1 MVLGKRENMKKKCW
15 KLLVIGLLTVP
26 LGLGGIVQAENVLE
40 QSSQTVQSETSTTET
55 SETRKNRTEESQT
68 QSSQSESDQPKAE
81 QPETP
86 DVTNLNPAVRA
97 VPEQEVMAP
106 NPETGEIAEEDARSA
121 SLPVEAYAAASLKPV
136 YRVYNPNSG
145 EHLHTLNGG
154 EKDNLMSLGW
164 VYEGISMQI
173 DGSGSNLYRAYNPNS
188 GEHFYTK
195 DSKEIDKIKRAG
207 WRYEGV
213 AWKVPNG
220 GQKVYRVFNP
230 NARDAGSHHYT
241 LLESEKSDLVRR
253 GWRYEGVSWSVTGG
267 AVPAKSTNII
277 NSVPYVSQYTP
288 VKAPW
293 GCASASLAMILG
305 SKNIR
310 PNLRTMQDRLPMYP
324 SNPNGQKGNVYTG
337 AGFDWVIKPNA
348 LAAYGKTYG
357 GNTVDISGSNTVQI
371 INRVLNGQP
380 VLYYGFSSY
389 QKNSDKNRNH
399 AKVIAGYNNG
409 KFLVY
414 DPLYYSAN
422 AGAGSGGKNM
432 LYDRG
437 ARAWVTMG
445 QFNAERDGRAV
456 TIQ

>member
-1 MVLGKRENMKKKCW
+1 MKKKCW
-15 KLLVIGLLTVP
+15 KLLVIGLLTIP
-26 LGLGGIVQAENVLE
+26 LGVGSIVQAQDSSE
-40 QSSQTVQSETSTTET
+40 QVSQTSQTET
-55 SETRKNRTEESQT
+55 SQTETSQT
-68 QSSQSESDQPKAE
+68 DQEQAESKQTESSEDIQEQAES
-81 QPETP
+81 PEITNLSPAMRATP
-86 DVTNLNPAVRA
+86 D
-97 VPEQEVMAP
+97 QEIMAP
-106 NPETGEIAEEDARSA
+106 DPKTAEIVEEDAKSEP
-121 SLPVEAYAAASLKPV
+121 LPIEVYATSSLKPI

-154 EKDNLMSLGW
+154 EKDSLMSIGW

-173 DGSGSNLYRAYNPNS
+173 DGSGSNLYRVYNPNS

-195 DSKEIDKIKRAG
+195 DSKEVDKLKRAG
-207 WRYEGV
+207 WRYEGI
-213 AWKVPNG
+213 AWKTANSG
-220 GQKVYRVFNP
+220 MKVYRLFNP
-230 NARDAGSHHYT
+230 NSRDAGSHHYT
-241 LLESEKSDLVRR
+241 LLESEKNSLVRA

-267 AVPAKSTNII
+267 SVTAKSTNII
-277 NSVPYVSQYTP
+277 NSVPYISQYTP

-293 GCASASLAMILG
+293 GCASASLAMLLG

-310 PNLRTMQDRLPMYP
+310 PNLKTMQDKLPMYP

-337 AGFDWVIKPNA
+337 AGFGWVIKPNA

-357 GNTVDISGSNTVQI
+357 GNTVDISNSNTVQI

-389 QKNSDKNRNH
+389 QNNADKNRNH
-399 AKVIAGYNNG
+399 CKVIAGYNNG

-414 DPLYYSAN
+414 DPLYYSSN

-432 LYDRG
+432 LYDHG

>member
-106 NPETGEIAEEDARSA
+106 NPETGEIAEEDARNA

-173 DGSGSNLYRAYNPNS
+173 DGSSSNLYRAYNPNS

-230 NARDAGSHHYT
+230 NAQDAGSHHYT
-241 LLESEKSDLVRR
+241 FLESEKSDLVRR

-288 VKAPW
+288 VKAP
-293 GCASASLAMILG
+293 
-305 SKNIR
+305 
-310 PNLRTMQDRLPMYP
+310 
-324 SNPNGQKGNVYTG
+324 
-337 AGFDWVIKPNA
+337 
-348 LAAYGKTYG
+348 
-357 GNTVDISGSNTVQI
+357 
-371 INRVLNGQP
+371 
-380 VLYYGFSSY
+380 
-389 QKNSDKNRNH
+389 
-399 AKVIAGYNNG
+399 
-409 KFLVY
+409 
-414 DPLYYSAN
+414 
-422 AGAGSGGKNM
+422 
-432 LYDRG
+432 
-437 ARAWVTMG
+437 
-445 QFNAERDGRAV
+445 
-456 TIQ
+456 

>member
-1 MVLGKRENMKKKCW
+1 MKKKCW
-15 KLLVIGLLTVP
+15 KLLVVGLLTVP
-26 LGLGGIVQAENVLE
+26 SGLGGIVQAENVLE

-55 SETRKNRTEESQT
+55 SEARQNRTEESQT
-68 QSSQSESDQPKAE
+68 QTSQSENDQPKAE

-97 VPEQEVMAP
+97 VPEQETVAP
-106 NPETGEIAEEDARSA
+106 DPETSEIAEEDARSA

-241 LLESEKSDLVRR
+241 LLESEKNDLVRR

-337 AGFDWVIKPNA
+337 AGFGWVIKPNA
-348 LAAYGKTYG
+348 LAAYGRTYG

>member
-1 MVLGKRENMKKKCW
+1 MKKKCW
-15 KLLVIGLLTVP
+15 NLLVVGLLTIP
-26 LGLGGIVQAENVLE
+26 LGIGSIAQAENTIE
-40 QSSQTVQSETSTTET
+40 QSSQTVQTET
-55 SETRKNRTEESQT
+55 SMSETQQTETSQT
-68 QSSQSESDQPKAE
+68 EDSQDTQEEAVS
-81 QPETP
+81 PE
-86 DVTNLNPAVRA
+86 VTNLSPAKRA
-97 VPEQEVMAP
+97 TPEQEVMAP
-106 NPETGEIAEEDARSA
+106 DPETDEIAAEDARSA
-121 SLPVEAYAAASLKPV
+121 SLPVEVYAAVSLKPI

-173 DGSGSNLYRAYNPNS
+173 DGSGSDLYRAYNPNS

-195 DSKEIDKIKRAG
+195 DYNEINKIKRAG

-220 GQKVYRVFNP
+220 GKKVYRLFNP

-241 LLESEKSDLVRR
+241 LLESEKNDLVKR

-267 AVPAKSTNII
+267 AITAKSTNVI
-277 NSVPYVSQYTP
+277 NSVPYISQYTP

-293 GCASASLAMILG
+293 GCASASLAMLLG

-310 PNLRTMQDRLPMYP
+310 PSLKTMQDKLPMYP

-337 AGFDWVIKPNA
+337 AGFGWVIKPNA

-371 INRVLNGQP
+371 INRVLSGQP
-380 VLYYGFSSY
+380 VLYYGYSSY
-389 QKNSDKNRNH
+389 QNNADKNRNH
-399 AKVIAGYNNG
+399 CKVIAGYNGG

-414 DPLYYSAN
+414 DPLYYSSN

-432 LYDRG
+432 LYDHG
-437 ARAWVTMG
+437 ARAWITMG
-445 QFNAERDGRAV
+445 QFNAERDGRAI

>member
-1 MVLGKRENMKKKCW
+1 MKKNSW
-15 KLLVIGLLTVP
+15 SLITLTMLTLSVLAGP
-26 LGLGGIVQAENVLE
+26 ITQAEE
-40 QSSQTVQSETSTTET
+40 QTSSTATVETNSSAIEGIAPAAETTTEST
-55 SETRKNRTEESQT
+55 GTTESTMAPEETKSEQEASANETDLTRAK
-68 QSSQSESDQPKAE
+68 
-81 QPETP
+81 
-86 DVTNLNPAVRA
+86 RA
-97 VPEQEVMAP
+97 TPEQEVIAP
-106 NPETGEIAEEDARSA
+106 DPETAEVAAAEAQSA
-121 SLPVEAYAAASLKPV
+121 SLPVEVFAASSLKPV
-136 YRVYNPNSG
+136 YRIYNPNSG

-154 EKDNLMSLGW
+154 EKDHLMSIGW

-195 DSKEIDKIKRAG
+195 DYNEINKIKRAG

-220 GQKVYRVFNP
+220 GKKVYRLFNP

-241 LLESEKSDLVRR
+241 LLESEKNSLVKI

-267 AVPAKSTNII
+267 SVTVKSTNVIK
-277 NSVPYVSQYTP
+277 SVPYISQYTP

-293 GCASASLAMILG
+293 GCASASLAMILR

-310 PNLRTMQDRLPMYP
+310 PSLKTMQDKLPMYP

-337 AGFDWVIKPNA
+337 AGFGWVIKPNA

-380 VLYYGFSSY
+380 VLYYGYSSY
-389 QKNSDKNRNH
+389 QNNSDKNRNH
-399 AKVIAGYNNG
+399 CKVIVGYNNG

-414 DPLYYSAN
+414 DPLYYSSN

-432 LYDRG
+432 LYDHG
-437 ARAWVTMG
+437 AKAWVTMG
-445 QFNAERDGRAV
+445 QYNAEKDGRAI

>member
-1 MVLGKRENMKKKCW
+1 MKKKFW
-15 KLLVIGLLTVP
+15 KVLIVGLLTVP
-26 LGLGGIVQAENVLE
+26 LGIGPVTQAENLIE
-40 QSSQTVQSETSTTET
+40 QSAQTVQSETSTTET
-55 SETRKNRTEESQT
+55 SGARENRTEESQT
-68 QSSQSESDQPKAE
+68 QSSQSENDQAKAA

-97 VPEQEVMAP
+97 VPEQETVAP
-106 NPETGEIAEEDARSA
+106 DPETSEIVEEDARSA

-241 LLESEKSDLVRR
+241 LIESEKNDLVRR

-277 NSVPYVSQYTP
+277 NSVPYISQYTP

-337 AGFDWVIKPNA
+337 AGFGWVIKPNA

-399 AKVIAGYNNG
+399 CKVIAGYNNG

-445 QFNAERDGRAV
+445 QFNAERDGRAI

>member
-1 MVLGKRENMKKKCW
+1 MKRKNWSLITLAM
-15 KLLVIGLLTVP
+15 LSLSIGT
-26 LGLGGIVQAENVLE
+26 GAIVQAEE
-40 QSSQTVQSETSTTET
+40 QISSTTTVETSSSDSTNDEPVVARATTESST
-55 SETRKNRTEESQT
+55 ESEEEATEQEAAENETDLTRAK
-68 QSSQSESDQPKAE
+68 
-81 QPETP
+81 
-86 DVTNLNPAVRA
+86 RA
-97 VPEQEVMAP
+97 TPEQETITSDPA
-106 NPETGEIAEEDARSA
+106 ETPEIAAEEARSA
-121 SLPVEAYAAASLKPV
+121 SLPVEVYATSNLQPV

-220 GQKVYRVFNP
+220 GKNVYRLFNP

-241 LLESEKSDLVRR
+241 LLESEKNDLVKR

-267 AVPAKSTNII
+267 SVTVKSTNVI
-277 NSVPYVSQYTP
+277 NSVPYISQYTP

-293 GCASASLAMILG
+293 GCASASLAMLLG
-305 SKNIR
+305 SKNIK
-310 PNLRTMQDRLPMYP
+310 PNLKTMQDKLPMYP

-337 AGFDWVIKPNA
+337 SGFGWVIKPNA

-380 VLYYGFSSY
+380 VLYYGYSSY
-389 QKNSDKNRNH
+389 QNNADKNRNH
-399 AKVIAGYNNG
+399 CKVIAGYNGG

-414 DPLYYSAN
+414 DPLYYSSN

-432 LYDRG
+432 LYDHG
-437 ARAWVTMG
+437 AKAWITMG
-445 QFNAERDGRAV
+445 QYNAEKDGRAI

>member
-1 MVLGKRENMKKKCW
+1 MKKKCW
-15 KLLVIGLLTVP
+15 KLLVIGLLTIP
-26 LGLGGIVQAENVLE
+26 LGIGSVVQAEESLE
-40 QSSQTVQSETSTTET
+40 QSSQTAQTETST
-55 SETRKNRTEESQT
+55 SETKQAQITKTELSQT
-68 QSSQSESDQPKAE
+68 ESSQEESDQDTEA
-81 QPETP
+81 QPESP
-86 DVTNLNPAVRA
+86 DLTNLNPAKRA
-97 VPEQEVMAP
+97 TPDQENMAP
-106 NPETGEIAEEDARSA
+106 DPETSEIAEEDARSA
-121 SLPVEAYAAASLKPV
+121 SLPVEVYAANTLQPV

-154 EKDNLMSLGW
+154 EKDSLMSIGW

-220 GQKVYRVFNP
+220 GQKVYRLFNP

-241 LLESEKSDLVRR
+241 LTESEKNDLVKR

-267 AVPAKSTNII
+267 AIPAKSTNVIS
-277 NSVPYVSQYTP
+277 SVPYISQYTP

-310 PNLRTMQDRLPMYP
+310 PNLKTMQDKLPMYP

-337 AGFDWVIKPNA
+337 AGFGWVIKPNA

-380 VLYYGFSSY
+380 VLYYGYSSY
-389 QKNSDKNRNH
+389 QNNADKNRNH

-414 DPLYYSAN
+414 DPLYYSSN

-445 QFNAERDGRAV
+445 QYNAEKDGRAI

>member
-1 MVLGKRENMKKKCW
+1 MKKKCW
-15 KLLVIGLLTVP
+15 KLLVIGLLTIP
-26 LGLGGIVQAENVLE
+26 MGLNSVVQAENVIE
-40 QSSQTVQSETSTTET
+40 QSTEIVQKET
-55 SETRKNRTEESQT
+55 ES
-68 QSSQSESDQPKAE
+68 SESRQTELDETNGAEVEKDQEAAE
-81 QPETP
+81 QPESP
-86 DVTNLNPAVRA
+86 GVTNLNPAKLA
-97 VPEQEVMAP
+97 VPEQETIAP
-106 NPETGEIAEEDARSA
+106 DPETSEIAEEDARSA

-241 LLESEKSDLVRR
+241 LLESEKNDLVRR

-337 AGFDWVIKPNA
+337 AGFGWVIKPNA

-399 AKVIAGYNNG
+399 CKVIAGYNNG

-432 LYDRG
+432 LYDHG
-437 ARAWVTMG
+437 ARAWITMG

>member
-1 MVLGKRENMKKKCW
+1 M
-15 KLLVIGLLTVP
+15 
-26 LGLGGIVQAENVLE
+26 
-40 QSSQTVQSETSTTET
+40 
-55 SETRKNRTEESQT
+55 
-68 QSSQSESDQPKAE
+68 
-81 QPETP
+81 
-86 DVTNLNPAVRA
+86 
-97 VPEQEVMAP
+97 
-106 NPETGEIAEEDARSA
+106 
-121 SLPVEAYAAASLKPV
+121 
-136 YRVYNPNSG
+136 
-145 EHLHTLNGG
+145 
-154 EKDNLMSLGW
+154 
-164 VYEGISMQI
+164 
-173 DGSGSNLYRAYNPNS
+173 
-188 GEHFYTK
+188 
-195 DSKEIDKIKRAG
+195 
-207 WRYEGV
+207 
-213 AWKVPNG
+213 
-220 GQKVYRVFNP
+220 FNP
-230 NARDAGSHHYT
+230 NAQDAGSHHYT

-337 AGFDWVIKPNA
+337 AGFGWVIKPNA

>member
-1 MVLGKRENMKKKCW
+1 MKKKNW
-15 KLLVIGLLTVP
+15 SLITLTMLMLSIGAGSVTQAEEQTSSSAATAETSSSITARVTPVEETSSSEETAKPVDEAEVEQEASADETDLTRAKRATP
-26 LGLGGIVQAENVLE
+26 DQETPAPDPETAEVQA
-40 QSSQTVQSETSTTET
+40 
-55 SETRKNRTEESQT
+55 
-68 QSSQSESDQPKAE
+68 AE
-81 QPETP
+81 
-86 DVTNLNPAVRA
+86 
-97 VPEQEVMAP
+97 
-106 NPETGEIAEEDARSA
+106 
-121 SLPVEAYAAASLKPV
+121 AASAPLAAEVYANNGLKPI

-145 EHLHTLNGG
+145 EHLHTLNAG
-154 EKDNLMSLGW
+154 EKDSLMSIGW

-195 DSKEIDKIKRAG
+195 DYNEINKIKRAG

-213 AWKVPNG
+213 AWKVPNSG
-220 GQKVYRVFNP
+220 KKVYRLFNP

-241 LLESEKSDLVRR
+241 LLESEKNSLVKI

-267 AVPAKSTNII
+267 SVTAKSTNLIK
-277 NSVPYVSQYTP
+277 SVPYVSQYTP

-305 SKNIR
+305 SKNIK
-310 PNLRTMQDRLPMYP
+310 PSLKTMQDKLPMYP
-324 SNPNGQKGNVYTG
+324 ANPNGQKGNVYTG
-337 AGFDWVIKPNA
+337 AGFGWVIKPNA

-380 VLYYGFSSY
+380 VLYYGYSSY
-389 QKNSDKNRNH
+389 QNNADKNRNH
-399 AKVIAGYNNG
+399 CKVIAGYNGG

-422 AGAGSGGKNM
+422 AGPGSGGKNM
-432 LYDRG
+432 LYDHG
-437 ARAWVTMG
+437 AKAWITMG
-445 QFNAERDGRAV
+445 QYNAEKDGRAI

>member
-1 MVLGKRENMKKKCW
+1 MKKKNW
-15 KLLVIGLLTVP
+15 SLITLAMLSLSIGS
-26 LGLGGIVQAENVLE
+26 GAIVQAEE
-40 QSSQTVQSETSTTET
+40 QTSSTSTVETSSSISTITPVETKEATTESSTATEEVT
-55 SETRKNRTEESQT
+55 SEQEATENETDLTRAK
-68 QSSQSESDQPKAE
+68 
-81 QPETP
+81 
-86 DVTNLNPAVRA
+86 RA
-97 VPEQEVMAP
+97 TPEQENMTPDPAET
-106 NPETGEIAEEDARSA
+106 PEIVAEEAKSA
-121 SLPVEAYAAASLKPV
+121 SLPVEVYAASTLKPV

-220 GQKVYRVFNP
+220 GQKVYRLFNP

-241 LLESEKSDLVRR
+241 LTESEKNDLVKR

-267 AVPAKSTNII
+267 AIPAKSTNVI
-277 NSVPYVSQYTP
+277 NSVPYISQYTP

-293 GCASASLAMILG
+293 GCASASLAMLLG

-310 PNLRTMQDRLPMYP
+310 PNLKTMQDKLPMYP

-337 AGFDWVIKPNA
+337 AGFGWVIKPNA

-380 VLYYGFSSY
+380 VLYYGYSSY
-389 QKNSDKNRNH
+389 QNNADKNRNH
-399 AKVIAGYNNG
+399 CKVIAGYNNG

-414 DPLYYSAN
+414 DPLYYSSN

-432 LYDRG
+432 LYDHG
-437 ARAWVTMG
+437 AKAWITMG
-445 QFNAERDGRAV
+445 QYNAEKDGRAI

>member
-1 MVLGKRENMKKKCW
+1 MKKKCW
-15 KLLVIGLLTVP
+15 KLLVVGLLTIP
-26 LGLGGIVQAENVLE
+26 LGIGSVVQAENTIE
-40 QSSQTVQSETSTTET
+40 QSSQAGQTETSQTTET
-55 SETRKNRTEESQT
+55 SQEVTQEKESSQT
-68 QSSQSESDQPKAE
+68 ESSQDETE
-81 QPETP
+81 QSP
-86 DVTNLNPAVRA
+86 DVTNLAPAKRA
-97 VPEQEVMAP
+97 VPEQENIAP
-106 NPETGEIAEEDARSA
+106 DPKTAEVENENAQSA
-121 SLPVEAYAAASLKPV
+121 SLPVEVYATNNLKPV

-154 EKDNLMSLGW
+154 EKDHLMSLGW

-220 GQKVYRVFNP
+220 GKNVYRLFNP

-241 LLESEKSDLVRR
+241 LLESEKNDLVKR
-253 GWRYEGVSWSVTGG
+253 GWRYEGVSWAVTGG
-267 AVPAKSTNII
+267 SVTVKSTNVI
-277 NSVPYVSQYTP
+277 NSVPYISQYTP

-293 GCASASLAMILG
+293 GCASASLAMLLG
-305 SKNIR
+305 SKNIK
-310 PNLRTMQDRLPMYP
+310 PNLKTMQDKLPMYP
-324 SNPNGQKGNVYTG
+324 NNPNGQKGNVYTG
-337 AGFDWVIKPNA
+337 AGFGWVIKPNA
-348 LAAYGKTYG
+348 LASYGKTYG

-380 VLYYGFSSY
+380 VLYYGYSSY
-389 QKNSDKNRNH
+389 QNNADKNRNH
-399 AKVIAGYNNG
+399 CKVIAGYNGG

-414 DPLYYSAN
+414 DPLYYSSN

-445 QFNAERDGRAV
+445 QYNAEKDGRAI